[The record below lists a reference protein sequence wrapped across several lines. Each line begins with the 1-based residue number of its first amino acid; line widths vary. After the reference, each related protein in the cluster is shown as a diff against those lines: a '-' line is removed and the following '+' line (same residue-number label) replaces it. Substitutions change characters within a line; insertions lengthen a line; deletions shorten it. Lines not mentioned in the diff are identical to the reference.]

1 MANIAASGDKEE
13 RAKRFV
19 KGFLRPI
26 KELQYYDMKVPEGE
40 RFVEL
45 GECLGHRP
53 FLKSHVFQ
61 SVVLALYSLRCSE
74 HPDIAEDNIWS
85 KEDVPTVVA
94 NVMIIVKQF
103 LDGSVDEATNE
114 KRARFWSFPQLS
126 LESEGHFYNLHQPE
140 SLCFDFYRGETVK
153 QHFARMWH
161 VLQLFA
167 VKQEAD
173 ENFCKP
179 FVDASGQQKKSS
191 HAGISDNVVCL
202 LPLTFAQKRG

>member
-1 MANIAASGDKEE
+1 MATVAASGDKE
-13 RAKRFV
+13 RGIRLQ
-19 KGFLRPI
+19 GMLRPI

-103 LDGSVDEATNE
+103 LDGSVDELRT
-114 KRARFWSFPQLS
+114 RSDRVF
-126 LESEGHFYNLHQPE
+126 GHFLSFLWKVKDIAIIYISQNLFVLMFIE
-140 SLCFDFYRGETVK
+140 VK
-153 QHFARMWH
+153 
-161 VLQLFA
+161 
-167 VKQEAD
+167 
-173 ENFCKP
+173 P
-179 FVDASGQQKKSS
+179 
-191 HAGISDNVVCL
+191 
-202 LPLTFAQKRG
+202 

>member
-1 MANIAASGDKEE
+1 MATVAASEDKE
-13 RAKRFV
+13 RGIRLQ
-19 KGFLRPI
+19 GMLRPI

-103 LDGSVDEATNE
+103 LDGSVDEATDE
-114 KRARFWSFPQLS
+114 KRSRFWSFPQLS
-126 LESEGHFYNLHQPE
+126 LESEGHCYNLHQPE
-140 SLCFDFYRGETVK
+140 SLCFDVYRGETIK

-161 VLQLFA
+161 VLQQFA
-167 VKQEAD
+167 IKEEAD
-173 ENFCKP
+173 DNFCKP
-179 FVDASGQQKKSS
+179 FVDFSAQHEKGSET
-191 HAGISDNVVCL
+191 GISDNVVSL
-202 LPLTFAQKRG
+202 LPLNFAETEV